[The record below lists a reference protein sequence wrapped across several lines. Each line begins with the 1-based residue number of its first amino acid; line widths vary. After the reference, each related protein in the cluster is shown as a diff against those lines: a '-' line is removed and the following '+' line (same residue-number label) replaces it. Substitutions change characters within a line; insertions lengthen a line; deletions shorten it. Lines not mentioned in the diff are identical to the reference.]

1 MNNGAVTFSFDCEG
15 KWGMT
20 DISTNWDVDLTRDS
34 LLKAYEFILETLR
47 ENDISATFAF
57 VGAFTESRE
66 IFIDEVLPGL
76 SSKNYSNWLNHSK
89 HRILD
94 KTEEGWFMPELLN
107 LVKEYNVH
115 EIASHGYTHIPFSML
130 DLKDVRTE
138 LKLIRKWADKNKIEC
153 STLIYPRNIIGHH
166 NLLKEYQIFGYRDL
180 PDTIS
185 NNRIPKIIKTLL
197 DETWILKKSQQIDQ
211 LDTCKI
217 PGGVFINWRYGFR
230 KFVPPLVSFLKYK
243 SMINDAKI
251 KNQVAHFWVHPHNF
265 ITSPS
270 TKTLFRKLCEEVAIQ
285 RKESTL
291 LIKKQNDYLR

>member
-115 EIASHGYTHIPFSML
+115 EIATHGYTHIPFSML

-185 NNRIPKIIKTLL
+185 NNRIPKIIKTLIE
-197 DETWILKKSQQIDQ
+197 ETWILKKSQQLDE

-230 KFVPPLVSFLKYK
+230 KFVPSLVSFLKYK

-270 TKTLFRKLCEEVAIQ
+270 TKTLFRKLCEEVSIQ